1 MTSLSIGLP
10 VLPTE
15 PSQWTLWTPVRGHLI
30 KGPRSSHRG
39 HPIKGRIIEMVNQEP
54 RYRLQPSTKVKLTSS
69 QILIK

>member
-10 VLPTE
+10 VLRTE
-15 PSQWTLWTPVRGHLI
+15 PSLWTRWTPVRGHLI
-30 KGPRSSHRG
+30 KGPRSSHQGRQ
-39 HPIKGRIIEMVNQEP
+39 IKGRIIEMVNQEP